1 MGKKNISSS
10 IAFKL
15 AVVFICFA
23 IFQSILLASLMVQG
37 GVLKQAEANQY
48 RFSRKK
54 SMAAAIIWKIK

>member
-48 RFSRKK
+48 RFF
-54 SMAAAIIWKIK
+54 